1 MNVNN
6 VFNAGG
12 ALIKNPNYA
21 PGNGQPEYITSVN
34 ANPLAEGFF
43 DDSARGNNAIVGTTK
58 DGLKAAKYNIT
69 QNRWEDL
76 DTVLAEKQSNWE
88 KTWNSAKQ
96 TVWNEIVLGTGI
108 GLADLCDFV
117 IGGIIRKAVGEENDY
132 SNPVSEYLKGVQE
145 QYKEDNPIYMT
156 TGVNIANGG
165 LNNWGWYMN
174 NMPSVASTLTLL
186 IPSTGV
192 TKGLSYLGKS
202 TKFFKGVGNARKFIT
217 AIDKV
222 DKAADIAKAEGKTLG
237 TLGKFSQWVNN
248 ENTIR
253 TANQAFNLGGNA
265 MLQRVMENYQESGQ
279 VYSELLP
286 KSTETINNM
295 SDEEYAVFLD
305 KNKDVLEGV
314 DTTNKEDVAKRIA
327 KASADETFKIDMI
340 NGIFDAFQMYGL
352 KNISRFKN
360 APMRAAVRRKHLNS
374 IKYPGKTEKEIDEI
388 LSKRSFA
395 QKAKDKL
402 SDLTYGSG
410 ILISSELSEG
420 AEEAINYIA
429 QEEGLNYGNILLNSK
444 DADKN
449 DLKNRLWK
457 YAQAPQLWESA
468 FWGVMG
474 GVVFQSGGS
483 ALARLNNAI
492 KTKYNERKNKQDN
505 TTKEQVKQTSW
516 GDAFKDS
523 EIEERKQDIEG
534 RATAYNTLASEIEE
548 ITNNNKLSKEEKAI
562 ERKKAFDKH
571 DRSLLMSSM
580 WSGNYDLTRAYLE
593 SDEVKQAMVASGLLT
608 QEQANERQRNI
619 LTLADRLEES
629 FNRNMR
635 VIGNAMRGKD
645 EKTGADYSEV
655 PYEYFKIIAAVNM
668 GYELSAEDYQKAI
681 DEYQPT
687 IGSEEKRLAD
697 ELKSKGIDYKQQ
709 IRAFIIAQQLGQIE
723 ANLEAA
729 KKTKKQ
735 GRTDEDI
742 DSSTLSGQ
750 TTIKELN
757 NRKKILLNMLQTTM
771 TGVATPI
778 DENLVNRANLITVL
792 RAAAAT
798 ERDANDLTGY
808 KYNKNGKRFKD
819 VDNALVKA
827 YEEGADNWATN
838 AKALSALHSDFGHLT
853 YNQFSDAYG
862 HAKVVDENIGRALGV
877 GGTIDDLNKRSS
889 ILLKAY
895 AAVTNNE
902 IEKNVALSN
911 IAKDRDTVRTLAHN
925 EHNIMNRERGVV
937 LEYCN
942 NVLKALSKK
951 YSDEYGDL
959 SEEFAY
965 GTLNKEAREKLKSVL
980 SNEDLMLYD
989 DMMKVISLN
998 ARSVTQNN
1006 RNNTS
1011 AINTLLPEL
1020 IKDALYES
1028 SYKEYE
1034 DVDIS
1039 ILDRPSEEKQS
1050 ETHQNQTQTTKTNN
1064 VSGTATQSQQSGKA
1078 SQAGASNKQ
1087 QMQSQNQQANNAQTQ
1102 TSTNNNVDFT
1112 RNTSGNVL
1120 PMPRAIVVLD
1130 ADGKPTSLKQLGSSV
1145 GSNPNINKSYVHV
1158 NKVDDY
1164 TYELDY
1170 KSDTTRTPRRLNDEE
1185 FTNSEL
1191 FSVKTAI
1198 QDGGV
1203 VTENPKVVLDDDG
1216 NVIEIRKGV
1225 IDIAEETEEPETS
1238 STGGSTKPNANQT
1251 TNEESTEEEI
1261 IESFN
1266 NYESEEGSAIDDVA
1280 PDDNYD
1286 SETLSDNITADMMAY
1301 IRNKHE
1307 LNEDYDE
1314 NELLSLLTEKYKD
1327 KVDEDE
1333 LKTVFNKF
1341 ASFGRR
1347 LATRHKLNI
1356 KELEDITNFVKQ
1368 SVIEESAV
1376 DGTAADKAR
1385 EALDSAMNSILE
1397 SFAKRTYIGEHEG
1410 KIVLSLE
1417 NLLRYANDIAGDK
1430 YMAEFLYDK
1439 FKSYFAANRDKYIL
1453 TEGRKINKSDIIN
1466 KASMTSEE
1474 RLNNITSPN
1483 GRTLYIPNV
1492 RSMTEKQR
1500 EEVYGVLDSLRPG
1513 DELTYEIDKHVVTI
1527 YAKGKV
1533 VGTCY
1538 EPRLDGN
1545 GYVSK
1550 NKGWIVDVP
1559 VSSTETGDLERL
1571 FTRLLCNPNNEESIS
1586 KVIQALETLRYTEY
1600 IDAEGEL
1607 NPEYKQNA
1615 IAVLN
1620 AISDAGVNLNQY
1632 TETDGSDESK
1642 LELVSYLN
1650 NIYRG
1655 VKEASEQL
1663 LTKQNLTREEY
1674 NEAIVNRRKAS
1685 IHNWFERLRDSYTTA
1700 SILINNPNAKIV
1712 IDKASQGGLIITN
1725 EEEAKPV
1732 NEKGVIGSEHKD
1744 KIEIVVQSI
1753 TEPGIAYSTDGTRK
1767 PVSDMSSAS
1776 TFVSIPR
1783 SDGTV
1788 ALVHAYPQLISVSH
1802 LKGEVKEIQNE
1813 ILNEFERLLK
1823 EWSDDSNKSTR
1834 DIESFINLLCSGRYD
1849 KSGIRTNNP
1858 LFRGLRVTPLTRGF
1872 KGIQISYYADNKIQ
1886 RIQLFDEDSKGNK
1899 ASVIKFEGQKA
1910 RAFKKDA
1917 NVRSEVIKQ
1926 FKDVINNNLRYN
1938 LEFDHVRG
1946 SASLKGVAK
1955 RNTKGKFIIQIPG
1968 GKPHTFSSYKS
1979 FILDNG
1985 IVAVTTKSTNGKTN
1999 FYRKGESD
2007 NKFDNVQISYKIDTG
2022 NTTPIEKKVVT
2033 KPSSTTTI
2041 TKEIIFYKK
2050 GDKLVDILNHKQDHK
2065 NLVEE
2070 ILELML
2076 NNTQL
2081 NYLKKSKLY
2090 KDLLNINIIFD
2101 KNFTGIAE
2109 YHSNTDKVLIGPRM
2123 IDALN
2128 DDDVIKHE
2136 RVFRHLLHEC
2146 IHKKIDELDET
2157 EQEILFNG
2165 VREIFD
2171 AFVEANEKD
2180 GLPAEKGIR
2189 LYEYVNAKSK
2199 KDYRTNGKINDAG
2212 LEEFLIESIIRP
2224 ELIQRLNNI
2233 IINDEVNRLK
2243 IGSTKSKNLLQQLLA
2258 IIAKMFGLNINKGS
2272 LLEKEYNMFKEAG
2285 IFDYTQN
2292 TNNITNNKENK
2303 RKDNAEQ
2310 QAPSDTKEN
2319 LNVKDETPDIS
2330 SMGDVTERKDGDIT
2344 SAVTEKDGVTT
2355 TKYTNWRK
2363 NKSGEVKP
2371 ITNSRG
2377 IVIDISSIYEDSI
2390 PEDDDIEEVRL
2401 AELREKDGKF
2411 TGTVWFTNGIVWQ
2424 KGEVV
2429 FNKDPRINDSE
2440 NKNVNTKD
2448 DENTE
2453 EQNDNMFDKQKP
2465 SNIQNK
2471 NKAIE
2476 DITQEDVDEMNV
2488 DDVYVDESVIEESEV
2503 EAPSYSY
2510 VRDRIN
2516 EDGRDAFENLV
2527 NSGAIQIKC

>member
-58 DGLKAAKYNIT
+58 DGLKAAKYGIT

-108 GLADLCDFV
+108 GIADLCDFV
-117 IGGIIRKAVGEENDY
+117 IGGIIRKASGEENDY

-156 TGVNIANGG
+156 PGVNIANGG
-165 LNNWGWYMN
+165 LTNWGWYMN

-253 TANQAFNLGGNA
+253 TANQAFNLGSNA

-352 KNISRFKN
+352 RNISRFKN

-388 LSKRSFA
+388 LSKRSFT

-410 ILISSELSEG
+410 VLIGSELSEG

-444 DADKN
+444 DADKS

-483 ALARLNNAI
+483 ALARLNNAV
-492 KTKYNERKNKQDN
+492 KTKYNERKNKQDD
-505 TTKEQVKQTSW
+505 TTKEQIKQTSW

-534 RATAYNTLASEIEE
+534 RVTAYNTLTSEIEE

-580 WSGNYDLTRAYLE
+580 WAGNYDLTRAYLE

-645 EKTGADYSEV
+645 EKTGADYSEI
-655 PYEYFKIIAAVNM
+655 PYEYFKIIAAANM

-687 IGSEEKRLAD
+687 INSEEYRLAD
-697 ELKSKGIDYKQQ
+697 ELKKNGIDYKQQ

-838 AKALSALHSDFGHLT
+838 AKALSALHSDFAHLT

-877 GGTIDDLNKRSS
+877 GGAIDDLNKRSS

-998 ARSVTQNN
+998 ARSITQNN

-1028 SYKEYE
+1028 SSKEYE

-1039 ILDRPSEEKQS
+1039 ILDRPSEEKPS
-1050 ETHQNQTQTTKTNN
+1050 ETPQNQTQTTQMNN

-1078 SQAGASNKQ
+1078 SQAGAFNQ
-1087 QMQSQNQQANNAQTQ
+1087 QQTQSQNQQANNAQTQ
-1102 TSTNNNVDFT
+1102 TSNNNNVDFT

-1120 PMPRAIVVLD
+1120 PMPKAIVVLD

-1145 GSNPNINKSYVHV
+1145 GSNPNIDKSYVHV

-1203 VTENPKVVLDDDG
+1203 VTENPKVVLDDNG

-1225 IDIAEETEEPETS
+1225 IDIAEEPETS
-1238 STGGSTKPNANQT
+1238 STWGSTEPNANQT

-1266 NYESEEGSAIDDVA
+1266 NYESEEGPAIDDVA
-1280 PDDNYD
+1280 PEDDYD

-1439 FKSYFAANRDKYIL
+1439 FKNYFAANRDKYIL

-1500 EEVYGVLDSLRPG
+1500 EEVYDVLDSLRPG

-1571 FTRLLCNPNNEESIS
+1571 FIRLLCNPNNEESVS
-1586 KVIQALETLRYTEY
+1586 KVIQSLETLRYTKY
-1600 IDAEGEL
+1600 RDAEREL

-1620 AISDAGVNLNQY
+1620 AISDTGVNLNQY

-1642 LELVSYLN
+1642 LDLVSHLN

-1732 NEKGVIGSEHKD
+1732 NEKGIIGSEHKD
-1744 KIEIVVQSI
+1744 KLEIVVQSI
-1753 TEPGIAYSTDGTRK
+1753 TEPGVAYSTDGTRK

-1776 TFVSIPR
+1776 TFVSIPK
-1783 SDGTV
+1783 SDGSL
-1788 ALVHAYPQLISVSH
+1788 ALVHAYPQLISASH

-1872 KGIQISYYADNKIQ
+1872 KGIQISYYADNKVQ

-1917 NVRSEVIKQ
+1917 NVRAEVIKQ

-2007 NKFDNVQISYKIDTG
+2007 NKFDNIQISYRIDTG

-2033 KPSSTTTI
+2033 RPSSTTTT
-2041 TKEIIFYKK
+2041 TKEIVFDKK

-2109 YHSNTDKVLIGPRM
+2109 YHSNTDKVLIGPEL
-2123 IDALN
+2123 IDDLN
-2128 DDDVIKHE
+2128 TDDIVKHE
-2136 RVFRHLLHEC
+2136 RVFRELMHEC

-2180 GLPAEKGIR
+2180 GLPSEKGIR
-2189 LYEYVNAKSK
+2189 LYEYVNAKAK
-2199 KDYRTNGKINDAG
+2199 KDYYTNGKINDAG
-2212 LEEFLIESIIRP
+2212 LEEFLIESLVRP
-2224 ELIQRLNNI
+2224 ALIQRLNEI
-2233 IINDEVNRLK
+2233 PVNGTIQKRK
-2243 IGSTKSKNLLQQLLA
+2243 IGNTNSKNLFQQLLA

-2292 TNNITNNKENK
+2292 TNNTTNNKEYK
-2303 RKDNAEQ
+2303 AKDNVEQ
-2310 QAPSDTKEN
+2310 QAPSDTEEN
-2319 LNVKDETPDIS
+2319 TNVKDETPDIS
-2330 SMGDVTERKDGDIT
+2330 STGEDTET
-2344 SAVTEKDGVTT
+2344 
-2355 TKYTNWRK
+2355 
-2363 NKSGEVKP
+2363 
-2371 ITNSRG
+2371 
-2377 IVIDISSIYEDSI
+2377 
-2390 PEDDDIEEVRL
+2390 
-2401 AELREKDGKF
+2401 
-2411 TGTVWFTNGIVWQ
+2411 Q
-2424 KGEVV
+2424 
-2429 FNKDPRINDSE
+2429 
-2440 NKNVNTKD
+2440 NVNTKD
-2448 DENTE
+2448 NEEIE
-2453 EQNDNMFDKQKP
+2453 EQNDNMFDKQTS
-2465 SNIQNK
+2465 SNTQSQ

-2476 DITQEDVDEMNV
+2476 DITQ
-2488 DDVYVDESVIEESEV
+2488 DDIDDIDIDDIYVDESVIEEYEV
-2503 EAPSYSY
+2503 EAPSYGY

-2516 EDGRDAFENLV
+2516 EDGRNTFENLV
-2527 NSGAIQIKC
+2527 NNGAIQIKC

>member
-1 MNVNN
+1 MNVNS
-6 VFNAGG
+6 VVNAGG

-58 DGLKAAKYNIT
+58 DGLKAAKYGIT

-96 TVWNEIVLGTGI
+96 TVWNEMVLGTGI
-108 GLADLCDFV
+108 TIADLCDFV

-132 SNPVSEYLKGVQE
+132 SNTVSEYLKGVQE

-156 TGVNIANGG
+156 PGVNIANGG
-165 LNNWGWYMN
+165 LTNWGWYMN

-253 TANQAFNLGGNA
+253 TTNQAFNLGGNA

-305 KNKDVLEGV
+305 KNKEVLKGV
-314 DTTNKEDVAKRIA
+314 DTNNKEDVAKRIA
-327 KASADETFKIDMI
+327 KASADETFKLDMI

-352 KNISRFKN
+352 RNISRFKN
-360 APMRAAVRRKHLNS
+360 APMRAAIRRKHLNS
-374 IKYPGKTEKEIDEI
+374 IKYPGIKEKELYEI

-395 QKAKDKL
+395 QKAKDKI

-410 ILISSELSEG
+410 VLIGSELSEG

-429 QEEGLNYGNILLNSK
+429 QKEGLNYGNILLNSK
-444 DADKN
+444 DADKS

-483 ALARLNNAI
+483 ALARLDNAVR
-492 KTKYNERKNKQDN
+492 TKYNERKNKQDD

-516 GDAFKDS
+516 SDAFKDS
-523 EIEERKQDIEG
+523 EIEERKQDVEG
-534 RATAYNTLASEIEE
+534 RATAYDILASEIEE
-548 ITNNNKLSKEEKAI
+548 IINNNKLSKEEKAI
-562 ERKKAFDKH
+562 KRKKAFDKH

-580 WSGNYDLTRAYLE
+580 WAGNYDLTRAYLA
-593 SDEVKQAMVASGLLT
+593 SDGVKQAMVARGLLT

-645 EKTGADYSEV
+645 EKTGADYSEI

-687 IGSEEKRLAD
+687 IGSEEHRLAD
-697 ELKSKGIDYKQQ
+697 ELKNNGIDYKQQ

-771 TGVATPI
+771 TGVTTPI

-798 ERDANDLTGY
+798 ERDANDPTGY

-827 YEEGADNWATN
+827 YEEGADNWAAN
-838 AKALSALHSDFGHLT
+838 AKTLSALHSDFGHLT

-877 GGTIDDLNKRSS
+877 GGAIDDLNKRSS

-1028 SYKEYE
+1028 SSKEYE

-1039 ILDRPSEEKQS
+1039 ILDRPSEEKPS
-1050 ETHQNQTQTTKTNN
+1050 ETPQNQTQTTQSNN
-1064 VSGTATQSQQSGKA
+1064 VSGTTTQSQQSGKA
-1078 SQAGASNKQ
+1078 SQAGASNQ
-1087 QMQSQNQQANNAQTQ
+1087 QQTQSQNQQTNNAQTQ
-1102 TSTNNNVDFT
+1102 TSSNNNVDFT
-1112 RNTSGNVL
+1112 RNISGHVL
-1120 PMPRAIVVLD
+1120 QMPQAIVVLD

-1145 GSNPNINKSYVHV
+1145 GGNPNIDKSYIPV

-1164 TYELDY
+1164 TYELNY

-1191 FSVKTAI
+1191 FSIKTTI

-1238 STGGSTKPNANQT
+1238 STGGSTESNTNQT

-1266 NYESEEGSAIDDVA
+1266 NYESEESPAIDDVA
-1280 PDDNYD
+1280 PDDDYD

-1301 IRNKHE
+1301 IKNKHE

-1333 LKTVFNKF
+1333 IKTVFNKF

-1453 TEGRKINKSDIIN
+1453 TEGRKISKSDIIN

-1492 RSMTEKQR
+1492 HSMTEKQK
-1500 EEVYGVLDSLRPG
+1500 EEVYDVLDSLRPG
-1513 DELTYEIDKHVVTI
+1513 DELTYEVNKNVVTI

-1559 VSSTETGDLERL
+1559 TSSTEVGDLERL

-1586 KVIQALETLRYTEY
+1586 KVIQALETLRYTKY
-1600 IDAEGEL
+1600 RDAEGEL

-1744 KIEIVVQSI
+1744 KLEIVVQSI

-1783 SDGTV
+1783 SDGTL
-1788 ALVHAYPQLISVSH
+1788 ALVHAYPQLISASH

-1872 KGIQISYYADNKIQ
+1872 KGIQISYYADNKVQ

-1917 NVRSEVIKQ
+1917 NVRAEVIKQ

-1955 RNTKGKFIIQIPG
+1955 RNTKGKFTIQIPG

-2007 NKFDNVQISYKIDTG
+2007 NKFDNVQISYRIDTS

-2033 KPSSTTTI
+2033 KPSSITTT
-2041 TKEIIFYKK
+2041 TKEIVFDKK
-2050 GDKLVDILNHKQDHK
+2050 GDKLVDMLNHKQDHK

-2109 YHSNTDKVLIGPRM
+2109 YHSNTGNVLIGPEL
-2123 IDALN
+2123 IDDLN
-2128 DDDVIKHE
+2128 TDDVVKHE
-2136 RVFRHLLHEC
+2136 RVFRELLHEC
-2146 IHKKIDELDET
+2146 IHKKIDELSEE
-2157 EQEILFNG
+2157 EQGILFNG

-2180 GLPAEKGIR
+2180 GLPAKEGIR
-2189 LYEYVNAKSK
+2189 LYEYIDAKAK
-2199 KDYRTNGKINDAG
+2199 KDYYTNGKINDAG
-2212 LEEFLIESIIRP
+2212 LEEFLIESLVRP
-2224 ELIQRLNNI
+2224 ALIQRLNEI
-2233 IINDEVNRLK
+2233 PVNGTIQKRK
-2243 IGSTKSKNLLQQLLA
+2243 IGNTNSKNLFQQLLA

-2285 IFDYTQN
+2285 IFDYTKN

-2303 RKDNAEQ
+2303 RKDNVEQ
-2310 QAPSDTKEN
+2310 QTPSDTKEN
-2319 LNVKDETPDIS
+2319 PNVKDETPDIS
-2330 SMGDVTERKDGDIT
+2330 STGEDTEPQN
-2344 SAVTEKDGVTT
+2344 
-2355 TKYTNWRK
+2355 TNPK
-2363 NKSGEVKP
+2363 
-2371 ITNSRG
+2371 T
-2377 IVIDISSIYEDSI
+2377 DED
-2390 PEDDDIEEVRL
+2390 
-2401 AELREKDGKF
+2401 
-2411 TGTVWFTNGIVWQ
+2411 
-2424 KGEVV
+2424 
-2429 FNKDPRINDSE
+2429 
-2440 NKNVNTKD
+2440 
-2448 DENTE
+2448 TE

-2465 SNIQNK
+2465 SNIQSQ

-2476 DITQEDVDEMNV
+2476 DITQNDVDEMNV
-2488 DDVYVDESVIEESEV
+2488 DDVDVDESVIEEYEV
-2503 EAPSYSY
+2503 EAPSYGY

-2516 EDGRDAFENLV
+2516 EDGRDTFDNLV
-2527 NSGAIQIKC
+2527 NNGAIQIKC

>member
-58 DGLKAAKYNIT
+58 DGLKAAKYGIT

-108 GLADLCDFV
+108 GIADLCDFV
-117 IGGIIRKAVGEENDY
+117 IGGIIRKASSEENDY

-156 TGVNIANGG
+156 PGVNIANGG
-165 LNNWGWYMN
+165 LTNWGWYMN

-352 KNISRFKN
+352 RNISRFKN

-410 ILISSELSEG
+410 VLIGSELSEG

-444 DADKN
+444 DADKS

-474 GVVFQSGGS
+474 GVVFQGGGS
-483 ALARLNNAI
+483 ALARLNNAVT
-492 KTKYNERKNKQDN
+492 TKYNERKNKQDD
-505 TTKEQVKQTSW
+505 TTKEQIKQTSW

-534 RATAYNTLASEIEE
+534 RVTAYNTLTSEIEE

-580 WSGNYDLTRAYLE
+580 WAGNYDLTRAYLE

-645 EKTGADYSEV
+645 EKTGADYSEI
-655 PYEYFKIIAAVNM
+655 PYEYFKIIAAANM

-687 IGSEEKRLAD
+687 INSEEYRLAD
-697 ELKSKGIDYKQQ
+697 ELKKNGIDYKQQ

-838 AKALSALHSDFGHLT
+838 AKALSALHSDFAHLT

-877 GGTIDDLNKRSS
+877 GGAIDDLNKRSS

-1028 SYKEYE
+1028 SSKEYE

-1039 ILDRPSEEKQS
+1039 ILDRPSEEKPS
-1050 ETHQNQTQTTKTNN
+1050 ETPQNQTQTTQTNN

-1078 SQAGASNKQ
+1078 SQAGAFNQ
-1087 QMQSQNQQANNAQTQ
+1087 QQTQSQNQQANNAQTQ
-1102 TSTNNNVDFT
+1102 TSNNNVDFT

-1120 PMPRAIVVLD
+1120 PMPKAIVVLD

-1145 GSNPNINKSYVHV
+1145 GSNPNIDKSYVHV

-1238 STGGSTKPNANQT
+1238 STGGSTESNANKT

-1266 NYESEEGSAIDDVA
+1266 NYESEEGPAIDDVA

-1341 ASFGRR
+1341 AFFGRR

-1439 FKSYFAANRDKYIL
+1439 FKNYFAANRDKYIL

-1500 EEVYGVLDSLRPG
+1500 EEVYDVLDSLRPG

-1586 KVIQALETLRYTEY
+1586 KVIQALETLRYTKY
-1600 IDAEGEL
+1600 RDAEGEL

-1615 IAVLN
+1615 IAILN

-1744 KIEIVVQSI
+1744 KLEIVVQSI

-1788 ALVHAYPQLISVSH
+1788 ALVHAYPQLISASH
-1802 LKGEVKEIQNE
+1802 LKGEIKEIKNE

-2007 NKFDNVQISYKIDTG
+2007 NKFDNVQISYRIDTG

-2041 TKEIIFYKK
+2041 TKEIVFDKK
-2050 GDKLVDILNHKQDHK
+2050 GDKLVDMLNHKQDHK

-2109 YHSNTDKVLIGPRM
+2109 YHSNTDKVLIGPEL
-2123 IDALN
+2123 IDDLN
-2128 DDDVIKHE
+2128 TDDIVKHE
-2136 RVFRHLLHEC
+2136 RVFRELMHEC
-2146 IHKKIDELDET
+2146 IHKKIDELSEE
-2157 EQEILFNG
+2157 EQKILFNG

-2189 LYEYVNAKSK
+2189 LYEYVNAKAK
-2199 KDYRTNGKINDAG
+2199 KDYYTNGKINYAG
-2212 LEEFLIESIIRP
+2212 LEEFLIESLVRP
-2224 ELIQRLNNI
+2224 ALIQRLNNI
-2233 IINDEVNRLK
+2233 VINDEVNRLK
-2243 IGSTKSKNLLQQLLA
+2243 IGNTNSKNLLQQLLA
-2258 IIAKMFGLNINKGS
+2258 IVAKMFGLKINKGS

-2303 RKDNAEQ
+2303 RKDNVEQ

-2319 LNVKDETPDIS
+2319 LNVKNETSDIS
-2330 SMGDVTERKDGDIT
+2330 SMGEVTE
-2344 SAVTEKDGVTT
+2344 
-2355 TKYTNWRK
+2355 
-2363 NKSGEVKP
+2363 P
-2371 ITNSRG
+2371 
-2377 IVIDISSIYEDSI
+2377 
-2390 PEDDDIEEVRL
+2390 
-2401 AELREKDGKF
+2401 
-2411 TGTVWFTNGIVWQ
+2411 Q
-2424 KGEVV
+2424 
-2429 FNKDPRINDSE
+2429 
-2440 NKNVNTKD
+2440 NVNPKD
-2448 DENTE
+2448 DEYTE
-2453 EQNDNMFDKQKP
+2453 EQNDNMFNKQKP
-2465 SNIQNK
+2465 SNTQSQ

-2476 DITQEDVDEMNV
+2476 DITQDDVDDIDI
-2488 DDVYVDESVIEESEV
+2488 DDIDVDESVIEEYEV
-2503 EAPSYSY
+2503 EAPSYGY

-2516 EDGRDAFENLV
+2516 ENGRDAFENLV

>member
-58 DGLKAAKYNIT
+58 DGLKAAKYGIT

-96 TVWNEIVLGTGI
+96 TVWNEMVLGTGI

-156 TGVNIANGG
+156 PGVNIANGG
-165 LNNWGWYMN
+165 LTNWGWYMN

-217 AIDKV
+217 AINKV

-352 KNISRFKN
+352 RNISRFKN

-410 ILISSELSEG
+410 VLIGSELSEG

-444 DADKN
+444 DADKS
-449 DLKNRLWK
+449 DLTNRLWK

-474 GVVFQSGGS
+474 GVVFQGGGS
-483 ALARLNNAI
+483 ALARLNNAAR
-492 KTKYNERKNKQDN
+492 TKYNERKNKQDD

-548 ITNNNKLSKEEKAI
+548 ITNNNKLSKEEEAI
-562 ERKKAFDKH
+562 KRKKAFDKH

-580 WSGNYDLTRAYLE
+580 WAGNYDLTRAYLA
-593 SDEVKQAMVASGLLT
+593 SDDVKQAMVASGLLT
-608 QEQANERQRNI
+608 QEQADERQRNI
-619 LTLADRLEES
+619 LILADRLEES

-645 EKTGADYSEV
+645 EKTGADYSEI
-655 PYEYFKIIAAVNM
+655 PYEYFKIIAAANM

-687 IGSEEKRLAD
+687 IDSEEARLAD
-697 ELKSKGIDYKQQ
+697 ELKKNGIDYKQQ

-771 TGVATPI
+771 TGVTTPI

-798 ERDANDLTGY
+798 ERDANDPTGY

-819 VDNALVKA
+819 VDNALIKA
-827 YEEGADNWATN
+827 YEEGEDNWATN
-838 AKALSALHSDFGHLT
+838 VKALSALHSDFGHLT

-862 HAKVVDENIGRALGV
+862 HAKVVDENIGRALGI
-877 GGTIDDLNKRSS
+877 GGAIDDLNKLSS
-889 ILLKAY
+889 SLLKAY
-895 AAVTNNE
+895 AGVTNNE

-965 GTLNKEAREKLKSVL
+965 GTLNKEAREKLKSIL

-998 ARSVTQNN
+998 SRSVTQNN

-1028 SYKEYE
+1028 SSKEYE

-1039 ILDRPSEEKQS
+1039 ILDRQSEEKPL
-1050 ETHQNQTQTTKTNN
+1050 ETPQNQTQTTQPNN

-1078 SQAGASNKQ
+1078 SQAGAYNQ
-1087 QMQSQNQQANNAQTQ
+1087 QQTQSQNKQVNNAQTQ
-1102 TSTNNNVDFT
+1102 TLTNNNVDFT
-1112 RNTSGNVL
+1112 RNINGHVL
-1120 PMPRAIVVLD
+1120 SMPQAIVVLD

-1145 GSNPNINKSYVHV
+1145 GDNPNIDKSYVPV

-1170 KSDTTRTPRRLNDEE
+1170 KDDTTRTPSRLNDEE

-1238 STGGSTKPNANQT
+1238 STGDSTEPNANQT

-1266 NYESEEGSAIDDVA
+1266 NYESEEGPAVDDVA
-1280 PDDNYD
+1280 PDDYD
-1286 SETLSDNITADMMAY
+1286 SETLADTITADMMAY
-1301 IRNKHE
+1301 IKNKHE

-1376 DGTAADKAR
+1376 DGTTADKAR

-1439 FKSYFAANRDKYIL
+1439 FKSYFADNRDKYIL

-1466 KASMTSEE
+1466 KASITSEE

-1483 GRTLYIPNV
+1483 GRTLYIPKV

-1500 EEVYGVLDSLRPG
+1500 EEVYDVLDSLRPG
-1513 DELTYEIDKHVVTI
+1513 DELTYEIDKHVVII

-1586 KVIQALETLRYTEY
+1586 KVIQALETLRYTKY
-1600 IDAEGEL
+1600 RDAEEEL

-1685 IHNWFERLRDSYTTA
+1685 IHNWFERLRDSYKTA

-1744 KIEIVVQSI
+1744 KLEIVVQSI

-1783 SDGTV
+1783 SDGTL
-1788 ALVHAYPQLISVSH
+1788 ALVHAYPQLISASH

-1823 EWSDDSNKSTR
+1823 EWSDDSNKNTR

-1872 KGIQISYYADNKIQ
+1872 KGIQISYYADNKVQ

-1917 NVRSEVIKQ
+1917 NVRAEVIKQ

-1946 SASLKGVAK
+1946 SASLKGIAK

-1968 GKPHTFSSYKS
+1968 GKSHTFSSYKS

-2033 KPSSTTTI
+2033 KPSYTTTT
-2041 TKEIIFYKK
+2041 TKEIVFDKK

-2070 ILELML
+2070 ILELTL

-2109 YHSNTDKVLIGPRM
+2109 YHSNTDKVLIGPEL
-2123 IDALN
+2123 IDDLN
-2128 DDDVIKHE
+2128 TDDVVKHE
-2136 RVFRHLLHEC
+2136 RVFRELMHEC
-2146 IHKKIDELDET
+2146 IHKKIDELSEE
-2157 EQEILFNG
+2157 EQDILFNG

-2180 GLPAEKGIR
+2180 GLPAKKGIR
-2189 LYEYVNAKSK
+2189 LYEYVNAKAK
-2199 KDYRTNGKINDAG
+2199 KDYYTNGKINDAG
-2212 LEEFLIESIIRP
+2212 LEEFLIESLVRP
-2224 ELIQRLNNI
+2224 ALIQRLNEI
-2233 IINDEVNRLK
+2233 PVNGTIQKRK
-2243 IGSTKSKNLLQQLLA
+2243 IGNTNSKNLFQQLLA

-2292 TNNITNNKENK
+2292 TNNTTNNKEDK
-2303 RKDNAEQ
+2303 AKDNVEQ
-2310 QAPSDTKEN
+2310 QAPSDTEEN
-2319 LNVKDETPDIS
+2319 TNVKDETPDIS
-2330 SMGDVTERKDGDIT
+2330 STEED
-2344 SAVTEKDGVTT
+2344 TET
-2355 TKYTNWRK
+2355 
-2363 NKSGEVKP
+2363 
-2371 ITNSRG
+2371 
-2377 IVIDISSIYEDSI
+2377 
-2390 PEDDDIEEVRL
+2390 
-2401 AELREKDGKF
+2401 
-2411 TGTVWFTNGIVWQ
+2411 Q
-2424 KGEVV
+2424 
-2429 FNKDPRINDSE
+2429 
-2440 NKNVNTKD
+2440 NVNTKD
-2448 DENTE
+2448 NEEIE
-2453 EQNDNMFDKQKP
+2453 EQNDNMFDKQTS
-2465 SNIQNK
+2465 SNTQSQ

-2476 DITQEDVDEMNV
+2476 DITQDDVDDMNV
-2488 DDVYVDESVIEESEV
+2488 DDIDVDESVIEESEV
-2503 EAPSYSY
+2503 EAPSYGY

-2516 EDGRDAFENLV
+2516 ENGRDAFENLV
-2527 NSGAIQIKC
+2527 NNGAIQIKC

>member
-1 MNVNN
+1 MNIND

-12 ALIKNPNYA
+12 ALIKNPNYT

-34 ANPLAEGFF
+34 GNPLAEGFF

-58 DGLKAAKYNIT
+58 DGLKAAKYGIT

-108 GLADLCDFV
+108 GIADLCDFV
-117 IGGIIRKAVGEENDY
+117 IGGIIRKASGEENDY

-145 QYKEDNPIYMT
+145 QYKEENPIYMT
-156 TGVNIANGG
+156 PGANIANGG
-165 LNNWGWYMN
+165 LTNWGWYMN

-192 TKGLSYLGKS
+192 AKGATYLGKA

-237 TLGKFSQWVNN
+237 RLGRISQWINN

-253 TANQAFNLGGNA
+253 TTNQMVNLGSNA
-265 MLQRVMENYQESGQ
+265 MLQRIMENYQESGQ

-286 KSTETINNM
+286 KSTESINNM
-295 SDEEYAVFLD
+295 SDEEYAAFVD

-314 DTTNKEDVAKRIA
+314 DTTNKEDVAKRIT
-327 KASADETFKIDMI
+327 KASADRTFKIDLI
-340 NGIFDAFQMYGL
+340 NGIFDAVQMYGL
-352 KNISRFKN
+352 RNISRFMN

-374 IKYPGKTEKEIDEI
+374 IKYASKTEKEVNEI
-388 LSKRSFA
+388 LAKRSFA
-395 QKAKDKL
+395 QKAKDKI
-402 SDLTYGSG
+402 SDLTYGSKV
-410 ILISSELSEG
+410 LIGSELSEG

-444 DADKN
+444 DADTN
-449 DLKNRLWK
+449 DLTSRLWK

-474 GVVFQSGGS
+474 GVVFQGGGS
-483 ALARLNNAI
+483 ALARLNNAVR
-492 KTKYNERKNKQDN
+492 TKYNERKNKQDD

-516 GDAFKDS
+516 NDAFKDS
-523 EIEERKQDIEG
+523 EIEERKQDIES

-548 ITNNNKLSKEEKAI
+548 INNNDKLSKEEKTI

-571 DRSLLMSSM
+571 DRSLLMDSM
-580 WSGNYDLTRAYLE
+580 WAGNYDLTRAYLE

-619 LTLADRLEES
+619 LTLADKLEES

-655 PYEYFKIIAAVNM
+655 PYEYFKIIAAANM

-687 IGSEEKRLAD
+687 INSEEERLAD
-697 ELKSKGIDYKQQ
+697 KLKSNGVDYKQA
-709 IRAFIIAQQLGQIE
+709 IRAYIIAQQLGQIE
-723 ANLEAA
+723 ANLETA

-735 GRTDEDI
+735 GRTDYDI
-742 DSSTLSGQ
+742 DSSTISGQ
-750 TTIKELN
+750 TTIDELN

-778 DENLVNRANLITVL
+778 DEQLTNRANMITVL
-792 RAAAAT
+792 RAAAAI
-798 ERDANDLTGY
+798 ERDANDATGY
-808 KYNKNGKRFKD
+808 KYNTKGKRFKD
-819 VDNALVKA
+819 VDDALVKA
-827 YEEGADNWATN
+827 YEEGEDNWEAN
-838 AKALSALHSDFGHLT
+838 AKALSSLHSDFSHLK
-853 YNQFSDAYG
+853 YNQFADAYN
-862 HAKVVDENIGRALGV
+862 HAKVVDENIGKALGI
-877 GGTIDDLNKRSS
+877 GGAIDDLNKISS
-889 ILLKAY
+889 SLLKAY
-895 AAVTNNE
+895 ADVTNNE
-902 IEKNVALSN
+902 IEKNIALSN
-911 IAKDRDTVRTLAHN
+911 IARDRDTVRNLAHK

-942 NVLKALSKK
+942 TVLKALSKK

-959 SEEFAY
+959 SEELAY
-965 GTLNKEAREKLKSVL
+965 GTLNKEAREKLKSIL

-989 DMMKVISLN
+989 DMMKIISLN
-998 ARSVTQNN
+998 ARNVTQNN

-1028 SYKEYE
+1028 SSKEYE
-1034 DVDIS
+1034 DVDVS
-1039 ILDRPSEEKQS
+1039 ILDRQSEEKPS
-1050 ETHQNQTQTTKTNN
+1050 ETPQNQTQTTQPNN
-1064 VSGTATQSQQSGKA
+1064 VSGTTTQPQQSGKA
-1078 SQAGASNKQ
+1078 SQAGASNQ
-1087 QMQSQNQQANNAQTQ
+1087 QQTQSQNQQANNAQAQ
-1102 TSTNNNVDFT
+1102 TPTNNNVDFT
-1112 RNTSGNVL
+1112 RNTSGHVL
-1120 PMPRAIVVLD
+1120 SMPQAIVVLD

-1145 GSNPNINKSYVHV
+1145 GNNSNIDKSFVPV
-1158 NKVDDY
+1158 NKIDDY

-1170 KSDTTRTPRRLNDEE
+1170 KGDTTRTPSRLNDEE

-1191 FSVKTAI
+1191 FSVKTSI
-1198 QDGGV
+1198 QDGGI

-1225 IDIAEETEEPETS
+1225 VDIAKETEESTTS
-1238 STGGSTKPNANQT
+1238 STGGSTGPNANQT

-1266 NYESEEGSAIDDVA
+1266 NYESEEGSGIDDIA
-1280 PDDNYD
+1280 PDDDYD
-1286 SETLSDNITADMMAY
+1286 SETLSDTITADMMAY
-1301 IRNKHE
+1301 IKNKHE

-1314 NELLSLLTEKYKD
+1314 NELLSLLTEKYKN

-1333 LKTVFNKF
+1333 VKTVFNKF

-1376 DGTAADKAR
+1376 DGTVADKAR

-1439 FKSYFAANRDKYIL
+1439 FKNYFATNRDKYIL
-1453 TEGRKINKSDIIN
+1453 TEGRKINKSDIIH

-1474 RLNNITSPN
+1474 RLDNISSPN

-1500 EEVYGVLDSLRPG
+1500 EEVYDVLDSLRPG
-1513 DELTYEIDKHVVTI
+1513 DELSYEIDKNVVTI

-1538 EPRLDGN
+1538 EPRLDGK

-1550 NKGWIVDVP
+1550 NRGWIVDIP
-1559 VSSTETGDLERL
+1559 TSSTEVGDLERL

-1586 KVIQALETLRYTEY
+1586 KVIQALKTLRYTSY
-1600 IDAEGEL
+1600 RNKEGEL

-1620 AISDAGVNLNQY
+1620 AISNAGVNLNQY
-1632 TETDGSDESK
+1632 TETNGSDESK

-1674 NEAIVNRRKAS
+1674 NEAILNRRKAS
-1685 IHNWFERLRDSYTTA
+1685 IHNWFERLRDSYRTT
-1700 SILINNPNAKIV
+1700 SILINNPNSKIV

-1744 KIEIVVQSI
+1744 KLEIVVQSI

-1767 PVSDMSSAS
+1767 PMVDMSSAS
-1776 TFVSIPR
+1776 TFVSIPK

-1788 ALVHAYPQLISVSH
+1788 ALVHAYPQLISASH

-1823 EWSDDSNKSTR
+1823 EWSDDSNKSTK
-1834 DIESFINLLCSGRYD
+1834 DIENFIKLLCGGRYD

-1858 LFRGLRVTPLTRGF
+1858 LFRGLKVTSLTRGF
-1872 KGIQISYYADNKIQ
+1872 KGIQISYYADNKVQ

-1917 NVRSEVIKQ
+1917 NVRAEVIKQ
-1926 FKDVINNNLRYN
+1926 FKDVVNNNLRYN

-1955 RNTKGKFIIQIPG
+1955 RNTKGKFTIQIPG

-2007 NKFDNVQISYKIDTG
+2007 NKFDNVQISYRIDTG

-2033 KPSSTTTI
+2033 RPSSTTTT
-2041 TKEIIFYKK
+2041 TKEITFDKK
-2050 GDKLVDILNHKQDHK
+2050 GDKLVDMLNHKQDHK

-2109 YHSNTDKVLIGPRM
+2109 YYSNTGDILIGLKL

-2128 DDDVIKHE
+2128 DDDVTQHE

-2146 IHKKIDELDET
+2146 IHKKIDELSEE
-2157 EQEILFNG
+2157 EQKILFNG

-2180 GLPAEKGIR
+2180 GLPAEEGIR

-2199 KDYRTNGKINDAG
+2199 KDYYTNGEINNVG
-2212 LEEFLIESIIRP
+2212 LEEFLIESLVRP
-2224 ELIQRLNNI
+2224 ALIQRLNEI
-2233 IINDEVNRLK
+2233 PVNGTIQKRK
-2243 IGSTKSKNLLQQLLA
+2243 IGNTKSKNLFQQLLA

-2292 TNNITNNKENK
+2292 TNNVTSNEENK
-2303 RKDNAEQ
+2303 RQDAVEQ
-2310 QAPSDTKEN
+2310 EIPFDVEEN
-2319 LNVKDETPDIS
+2319 SNTEDETSDNS
-2330 SMGDVTERKDGDIT
+2330 STGEDTEI
-2344 SAVTEKDGVTT
+2344 
-2355 TKYTNWRK
+2355 
-2363 NKSGEVKP
+2363 
-2371 ITNSRG
+2371 
-2377 IVIDISSIYEDSI
+2377 
-2390 PEDDDIEEVRL
+2390 
-2401 AELREKDGKF
+2401 
-2411 TGTVWFTNGIVWQ
+2411 Q
-2424 KGEVV
+2424 
-2429 FNKDPRINDSE
+2429 
-2440 NKNVNTKD
+2440 NVNTKD
-2448 DENTE
+2448 DEEIE
-2453 EQNDNMFDKQKP
+2453 EQNDNMFDKQTS
-2465 SNIQNK
+2465 SNIQSQ

-2476 DITQEDVDEMNV
+2476 DITQDDVDDIDI
-2488 DDVYVDESVIEESEV
+2488 DDIDVDESVIEESEV
-2503 EAPSYSY
+2503 EAPSYGY

-2527 NSGAIQIKC
+2527 NNGAIQIKC